1 MKNVNIQDERI
12 VSQRRKIQSD
22 AFGVLFLGLLISIL
36 LQKFMFNA
44 PFSQY
49 AAEFILLIV
58 SAIYVEGRNIIAG
71 SGTYSIDFSGQT
83 LVVIH
88 SVVSGLAIAAIAT
101 TFNAINLGAEQ
112 MGGVGGIAITTLI
125 TFASGALISFIVFQ
139 FLFMINKKRQ
149 KQIDDKYNAS
159 DE

>member
-12 VSQRRKIQSD
+12 LSLRRKIQSD
-22 AFGVLFLGLLISIL
+22 AFGVLFWGLFISIL

-44 PFSQY
+44 PFADY

-58 SAIYVEGRNIIAG
+58 SAIYVEGRNIITG
-71 SGTYSIDFSGQT
+71 SGTYSIDFSGQK

-101 TFNAINLGAEQ
+101 TFNTINLGSEQ
-112 MGGVGGIAITTLI
+112 MGSAGGIAITTLI
-125 TFASGALISFIVFQ
+125 TFASGALISFFVFQ
-139 FLFMINKKRQ
+139 ILFVINKKKQ
-149 KQIDDKYNAS
+149 KLIDEKYN
-159 DE
+159 DTE

>member
-22 AFGVLFLGLLISIL
+22 AFGVLFWGLLISIL

-44 PFSQY
+44 SFSEY
-49 AAEFILLIV
+49 TAEFILLIV
-58 SAIYVEGRNIIAG
+58 SAIYVEGRNILVG
-71 SGTYSIDFSGQT
+71 SGSYSIDFSGQT

-88 SVVSGLAIAAIAT
+88 SFVSGLAIAAIAT

-112 MGGVGGIAITTLI
+112 MGGASGIVITTMI

-139 FLFMINKKRQ
+139 FLFMINKKKQ
-149 KQIDDKYNAS
+149 NQIDEKYN
-159 DE
+159 DIE